1 MCALASPLWRGR
13 RAPAPVCRHVART
26 AVGTQLFLIG
36 NSLQVM
42 YHLESYE
49 DVLQL
54 FRSYAEVIA
63 AKAQARVLIACCAT
77 LTHALR
83 TGCASC
89 AEATTLAAAS
99 RLPPCC

>member
-1 MCALASPLWRGR
+1 MYHLESYEDVPWQFCY
-13 RAPAPVCRHVART
+13 
-26 AVGTQLFLIG
+26 LFSQS
-36 NSLQVM
+36 NQAAFCSYQVM

-89 AEATTLAAAS
+89 AEATTLAAAT